1 MQTIFK
7 LDLAS
12 LLYFFSFIH
21 VEMLRLLK
29 SDWQHMSLIYRL
41 QKIRIPA
48 WADIKWL
55 IYFDCYRS
63 CNKSECRNIPAIQH
77 TQKNGDADELWEQL

>member
-29 SDWQHMSLIYRL
+29 SDWQHEFNL
-41 QKIRIPA
+41 QITE
-48 WADIKWL
+48 
-55 IYFDCYRS
+55 
-63 CNKSECRNIPAIQH
+63 N
-77 TQKNGDADELWEQL
+77 